1 MQPKHAH
8 FLVKWSKVGERRKE
22 KAGTETRAL
31 SIARP
36 MLILLSFS
44 GKNLRFESSRSTE

>member
-22 KAGTETRAL
+22 RARTETRD
-31 SIARP
+31 RK
-36 MLILLSFS
+36 LLPIPDQISVGPDKHS
-44 GKNLRFESSRSTE
+44 